1 MTQKERSVL
10 VIKSILL
17 SPDVTQTTLKDVI
30 EKVDACLELMRPEVL
45 LSMDQRK
52 TYDKLVED
60 LRKKGK
66 II

>member
-1 MTQKERSVL
+1 VL

>member
-52 TYDKLVED
+52 IYDKLVEG

>member
-1 MTQKERSVL
+1 MTQKERAVL

-17 SPDVTQTTLKDVI
+17 SPDVTQTTMKDII